1 MFLRC
6 CVRIAVSCVITVRV
20 LLGTIFNIAMATA
33 CPSAVI
39 NWKSKTSGFLPDFVQ
54 RLHND
59 LLLLLFLSSSS
70 GSLEDFC
77 LRVDRGYVEI
87 PLQDYS

>member
-1 MFLRC
+1 MLLRC
-6 CVRIAVSCVITVRV
+6 CVRIAVSCVIIVRV
-20 LLGTIFNIAMATA
+20 PLGNYFHYCYSY

-39 NWKSKTSGFLPDFVQ
+39 NWKSKTSGFLPYFMQ

-77 LRVDRGYVEI
+77 LHVDRGYVEI
-87 PLQDYS
+87 PLRDYS